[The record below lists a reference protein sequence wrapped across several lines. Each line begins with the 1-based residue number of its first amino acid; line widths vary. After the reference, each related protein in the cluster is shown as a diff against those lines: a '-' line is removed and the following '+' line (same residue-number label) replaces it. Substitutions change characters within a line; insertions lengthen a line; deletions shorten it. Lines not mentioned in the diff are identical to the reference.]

1 MNTLKVE
8 GGRSR
13 VIGSVDLGMPE
24 HEADYH
30 RRIRRF
36 EALHGGLVRDR
47 SYSHLIET
55 EAYNAVESYRLAAD
69 GTIETVFRFNQG
81 GSDGPAKVYTP
92 RGLVQERQSNAVW
105 GMQFIW
111 PIKAEYRIIY
121 LAPDYSQTVIGR
133 TRRDDV
139 WIMAR
144 QPSIPAED
152 YARIPIDELRARMD
166 ELPRKRATSGLTAS
180 WVSAPT
186 TRPGRCCST
195 GSGSGAS
202 AAATRR
208 KGK

>member
-1 MNTLKVE
+1 MKPITTVE
-8 GGRSR
+8 
-13 VIGSVDLGMPE
+13 SVDLK
-24 HEADYH
+24 
-30 RRIRRF
+30 RF
-36 EALHGGLVRDR
+36 MGDWYVIAHIPTW
-47 SYSHLIET
+47 IET

-81 GSDGPAKVYTP
+81 GLDGPAKVYTP

-133 TRRDDV
+133 NRRDYV

-152 YARIPIDELRARMD
+152 YARIPLCELRARMD
-166 ELPRKRATSGLTAS
+166 ELPRKRDIWAYCFVGQRSYYAARALLQHGFRIRSVSGGYKT
-180 WVSAPT
+180 
-186 TRPGRCCST
+186 
-195 GSGSGAS
+195 
-202 AAATRR
+202 
-208 KGK
+208 

>member
-1 MNTLKVE
+1 MNTLKAVGAVLLALSTWGCQSMKPITTVE
-8 GGRSR
+8 SL
-13 VIGSVDLGMPE
+13 DLK
-24 HEADYH
+24 
-30 RRIRRF
+30 RF
-36 EALHGGLVRDR
+36 MGDWYAIAHIPTF
-47 SYSHLIET
+47 IET

-133 TRRDDV
+133 TRRDYV

-186 TRPGRCCST
+186 ARPGRCCST

>member
-1 MNTLKVE
+1 
-8 GGRSR
+8 
-13 VIGSVDLGMPE
+13 MPE

-81 GSDGPAKVYTP
+81 GLEGPAKVYTP
-92 RGLVQERQSNAVW
+92 RGFVQERQSNAVW

-133 TRRDDV
+133 TRRDYA

-152 YARIPIDELRARMD
+152 PLNMAAMIAANVMIRGAARSAHGEGV
-166 ELPRKRATSGLTAS
+166 ERKPPLMLDVRC
-180 WVSAPT
+180 VRVPERQ
-186 TRPGRCCST
+186 RPGGRPHPP
-195 GSGSGAS
+195 
-202 AAATRR
+202 R
-208 KGK
+208 